1 MIRKYTYGC
10 PFLTDAVV
18 EKVQEETGRPVYLEE
33 KQETERILFTYT
45 MKDTDLVYGLGENV
59 RGINKRGWIYESY
72 CTDESH
78 HHENTSALYAAH
90 NFLIIKGDKT
100 FGIFIDYPGKVIF
113 DIGYTHMD
121 QLKIIVEDKDLD
133 LYVIEAQ
140 NLREIVREFRML
152 IGRSYIPPKWAFG
165 YQQSRWGYKN
175 EEDIRKIAA
184 EHRENHLP
192 LDSIYLDIDYM
203 ERYKDFTIDKE
214 RYKDFSGLVKEMK
227 ENHIHL
233 VPIIDAGVKIEPGYF
248 VYEDG
253 VKNGYFCKDADGKD
267 FVAGVWPGK
276 VHFPDF
282 LNPEVRQWFGNQYGL
297 LLDLGIEGF
306 WNDMNEPAIFYA
318 QDRLE
323 QVLEK
328 AGNLQ
333 GENLDIE
340 KFFGFQSM
348 VGNLCNNREDHKKFY
363 HETEYGKKRHDKIHN
378 LYGYNMTRAA
388 GEAFERLSPHKRILM
403 FSRSSYIGMHR
414 YGGIWTGDN
423 KSWWQHMLLNLK
435 MLPSLNMTGI
445 LYTGAD
451 IGGFSQNATEDLMMR
466 WIQLAMFSPLMRNH
480 SEMHSREQ
488 EICRF
493 DHVGKFR
500 NFLEIRYG
508 MIPYIYSE
516 FMKAA
521 LNYDM
526 YFQPLAFVYP
536 EDDFTQQVEDQ
547 LMVGESLM
555 MAPVY
560 EQNATGRYVYLPEE
574 MAMLRFRSLQDYDV
588 EILAKGHH
596 YVVAGLYE
604 MIIFLRPDKIL
615 LLGEGGESV
624 QELKADKI
632 KAIAYVREGASYD
645 WYDDDGE
652 GKDYDNPDHYSQIVI
667 DREGNWDYQGKKLR
681 EFVIEKL

>member
-1 MIRKYTYGC
+1 MIRKYTYGH

-18 EKVQEETGRPVYLEE
+18 RKIQEETGKPVYLEE
-33 KQETERILFTYT
+33 TEETDQLLFTYR
-45 MKDTDLVYGLGENV
+45 MKETDLVYGLGESV

-90 NFLIIKGDKT
+90 NFLIIKGAQT
-100 FGIFIDYPGKVIF
+100 FGIFIDYPGKVTF
-113 DIGYTHMD
+113 DIGYTYMD
-121 QLKIIVEDKDLD
+121 QLQIIVEDKNLD

-140 NLREIVREFRML
+140 SLREIVREFREL

-175 EEDIRKIAA
+175 ETDIRKIAA

-214 RYKDFSGLVKEMK
+214 RFQDFSSLVKEMK
-227 ENHIHL
+227 EQHIHL

-248 VYEDG
+248 MYEEG
-253 VKNGYFCKDADGKD
+253 VKNGYFCKGANGEE

-282 LNPEVRQWFGNQYGL
+282 LSSEVRQWFGNQYAI
-297 LLDLGIEGF
+297 LLDMGIEGF

-328 AGNLQ
+328 AGRFQ
-333 GENLDIE
+333 GENLDID

-363 HETEYGKKRHDKIHN
+363 HETEIGKVRHDKIHN

-388 GEAFERLSPHKRILM
+388 GEAFDRLRPDKRILM

-435 MLPSLNMTGI
+435 MMPSLNMVGI

-451 IGGFSQNATEDLMMR
+451 IGGFSQNTTEDLLMR
-466 WIQLAMFSPLMRNH
+466 WIQAAMFFPLMRNH

-493 DHVGKFR
+493 MHVKEFR

-516 FMKAA
+516 YMKAA
-521 LNYDM
+521 LSNDM
-526 YFQPLAFVYP
+526 YVQPLAFVYP
-536 EDDFTQQVEDQ
+536 EDKFVQQVEDQ

-555 MAPVY
+555 IAPIC

-574 MAMLRFRSLQDYDV
+574 MAMIRFRSLHDYDV
-588 EILAKGHH
+588 EILFKGHH
-596 YVVAGLYE
+596 YVQAGLYE
-604 MIIFLRPDKIL
+604 MLVFLRPDKIL
-615 LLGEGGESV
+615 LLGEGGEAV
-624 QELKADKI
+624 QEIKTEKI
-632 KAIAYVREGASYD
+632 KAIAYVKEGASYN

-652 GKDYDNPDHYSQIVI
+652 SKDYENPENYSRLTVDI
-667 DREGNWDYQGKKLR
+667 DGSWAYQGKELKT
-681 EFVIEKL
+681 FVIEKL